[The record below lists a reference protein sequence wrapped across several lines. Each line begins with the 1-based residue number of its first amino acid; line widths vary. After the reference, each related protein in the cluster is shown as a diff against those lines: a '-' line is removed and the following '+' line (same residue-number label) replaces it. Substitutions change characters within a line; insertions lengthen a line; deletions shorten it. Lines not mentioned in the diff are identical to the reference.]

1 MARGRAGGV
10 ASAQTVRDIE
20 TRFHP
25 RIHVNWPTVI
35 ETSRGSIAGKTSDIS
50 VDGVFILSSAEPE
63 LDQRISILLEPPGAR
78 SIPVIGKMVWS
89 DNFDLDSKTVFG
101 MAIRFIAISPE
112 DQQYIATVVEKRR
125 SE

>member
-1 MARGRAGGV
+1 M
-10 ASAQTVRDIE
+10 DIE
-20 TRFHP
+20 TRLHP

-35 ETSRGSIAGKTSDIS
+35 ETRQGSITGKTSDIS
-50 VDGVFILSSAEPE
+50 VDGVFILSSAETE

-78 SIPVIGKMVWS
+78 SIRVIGKMVWS
-89 DNFDLDSKTVFG
+89 DNFDLDDKTVFG

-112 DQQYIATVVEKRR
+112 DQQYIATVVAKRR